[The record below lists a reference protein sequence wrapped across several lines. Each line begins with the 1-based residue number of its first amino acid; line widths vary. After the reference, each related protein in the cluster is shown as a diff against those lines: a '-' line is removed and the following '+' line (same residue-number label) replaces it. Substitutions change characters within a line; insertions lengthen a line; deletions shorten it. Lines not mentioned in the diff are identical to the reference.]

1 MRGAARRGPREGLN
15 RGMGCGASATV
26 KTESPALEGRVS
38 LPEFKHWYL
47 KLLVKDASKAARVG
61 PSTRT
66 LNPKP

>member
-1 MRGAARRGPREGLN
+1 
-15 RGMGCGASATV
+15 MGCGASATV
-26 KTESPALEGRVS
+26 KTESPALEARVS